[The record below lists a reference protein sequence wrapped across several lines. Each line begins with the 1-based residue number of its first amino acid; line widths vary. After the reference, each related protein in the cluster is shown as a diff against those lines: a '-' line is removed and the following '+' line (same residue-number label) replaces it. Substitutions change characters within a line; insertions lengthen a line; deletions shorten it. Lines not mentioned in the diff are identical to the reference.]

1 MTSKHYLDQMQA
13 LATFAGLPDWFRAIQ
28 NQAHSVWQDLQ
39 LPVIERVKYH
49 RWPLLSQEVVAPQT
63 LEEPLLYG
71 LDAALAE
78 QDHLS
83 GQLVHVGNHTLVE
96 SLDQDLVDQG
106 VIVTDL
112 FQAMADYPDLV
123 KEHLFSVIGAHED
136 QIEAY
141 HTAFMNGGLFIYVPR
156 NVAVTLPLEALLV
169 QDSRYGQAF
178 NKHVLIVLEQG
189 ASLDYVE
196 RLETYGDKPNSAT
209 YFVEVVVKSGA
220 QIKYSAVDTLGA
232 KSHAYIKR
240 YAQTARDAKI
250 DWAIGELNDGNVI
263 LDLDTYL
270 NGDGSESQVQI
281 VGISTGKQIQGI
293 DSKVV
298 NRGNHSVGNIL
309 QHGVILDRATLTFNG
324 IGLIE
329 KYAKGADAQQE
340 SRVLMLSEK
349 ARGDANPI
357 LLIEEFEVTAGHAAS
372 VGQVDEE
379 QLYYLMSRGLSR
391 EAAEYL
397 VVRGFLGPV
406 IVQMPSAE
414 IRRQLVEIIDRKLS
428 GLEGSQED

>member
-83 GQLVHVGNHTLVE
+83 GQIVHVGNHTLVE

-106 VIVTDL
+106 IIVTDL
-112 FQAMADYPDLV
+112 FKALADYPDLV

-169 QDSRYGQAF
+169 QDSRYDQAF

-196 RLETYGDKPNSAT
+196 RLETYGDMSNSAT
-209 YFVEVVVKSGA
+209 
-220 QIKYSAVDTLGA
+220 
-232 KSHAYIKR
+232 
-240 YAQTARDAKI
+240 
-250 DWAIGELNDGNVI
+250 
-263 LDLDTYL
+263 
-270 NGDGSESQVQI
+270 
-281 VGISTGKQIQGI
+281 
-293 DSKVV
+293 
-298 NRGNHSVGNIL
+298 
-309 QHGVILDRATLTFNG
+309 
-324 IGLIE
+324 
-329 KYAKGADAQQE
+329 
-340 SRVLMLSEK
+340 
-349 ARGDANPI
+349 
-357 LLIEEFEVTAGHAAS
+357 
-372 VGQVDEE
+372 
-379 QLYYLMSRGLSR
+379 
-391 EAAEYL
+391 
-397 VVRGFLGPV
+397 
-406 IVQMPSAE
+406 
-414 IRRQLVEIIDRKLS
+414 
-428 GLEGSQED
+428 